1 MNWDTKSRYNEREL
15 HGYTTSYGLD
25 KSHRSPP
32 DQDAHSCMEADGPT
46 GGRLRDVESL
56 SMVADLTDDSEDG
69 S

>member
-46 GGRLRDVESL
+46 GGGLRDVESL
-56 SMVADLTDDSEDG
+56 SMVADIAYDSED
-69 S
+69 